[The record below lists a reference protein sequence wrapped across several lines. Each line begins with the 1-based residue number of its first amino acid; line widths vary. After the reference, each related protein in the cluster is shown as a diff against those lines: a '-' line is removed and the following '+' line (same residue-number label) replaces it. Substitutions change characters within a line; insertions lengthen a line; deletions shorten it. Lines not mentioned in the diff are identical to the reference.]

1 MVSPSTLG
9 VFHAQEIG
17 AKPGKAPRGLAPAIM
32 ASLFATELA
41 AVEQF
46 DADEACV
53 PLRIRFP
60 PQPPLLPIRSLPQTL
75 H

>member
-1 MVSPSTLG
+1 
-9 VFHAQEIG
+9 
-17 AKPGKAPRGLAPAIM
+17 M

-53 PLRIRFP
+53 PLRIRIRFP

>member
-1 MVSPSTLG
+1 
-9 VFHAQEIG
+9 
-17 AKPGKAPRGLAPAIM
+17 M

-60 PQPPLLPIRSLPQTL
+60 PQPHLLPIRSLPQTL